1 MAAAERIVP
10 ASRGSRLDEE
20 TILRALTLCCPN
32 VTLPA
37 CNNFALCEAQSSFRK
52 GGNHMP
58 RYTLS
63 LIWSLLILVPASS
76 AQTIYNIEAWENL
89 WQLNAGQRIRVVE
102 RNMKT
107 HDGTFLSYSE
117 EAMSLR
123 VGSNDV
129 GIRRENVIRVS
140 NREENKRLQ
149 HAVKGALIGAGVG
162 PILALALFVIR
173 PEAFFDHPGLK
184 LFATM
189 VGPAGVGAGIGAAI
203 PSHPTVYRAPTK

>member
-1 MAAAERIVP
+1 
-10 ASRGSRLDEE
+10 
-20 TILRALTLCCPN
+20 
-32 VTLPA
+32 
-37 CNNFALCEAQSSFRK
+37 
-52 GGNHMP
+52 MP
-58 RYTLS
+58 RYTLGLICS
-63 LIWSLLILVPASS
+63 LLVLILVPASF

-173 PEAFFDHPGLK
+173 PEAFFNHPGLK